1 MIDKIKKIFENKEK
15 RIENL
20 ISLLIILVITLIVI
34 NKILDTGGN
43 NVNSEK
49 ESFDIQNEVG
59 VELAKKDRDLVS
71 TDLEKRL
78 ENILSKISGVGNVSV
93 LLTYK
98 ESQALV
104 PIYNINSS
112 TSTVEEKD
120 TSGGSR
126 ITETENMQ
134 KDVVTVTGDS
144 NIITEKCITPII
156 EGAIITA
163 SGADDINIKCN
174 IISAVEA
181 VTGIAVH
188 KIQVFKMEESDFE
201 IK

>member
-1 MIDKIKKIFENKEK
+1 MFDKLKKIFENKEK

-34 NKILDTGGN
+34 NKILDTDKN
-43 NVNSEK
+43 ENLEIQEK
-49 ESFDIQNEVG
+49 QG
-59 VELAKKDRDLVS
+59 VELAQNEIENIS

-78 ENILSKISGVGNVSV
+78 ENILSKISGVGKVSV

-98 ESQALV
+98 ETQSLV

-112 TSTVEEKD
+112 KSTIEEKD
-120 TSGGSR
+120 TSG
-126 ITETENMQ
+126 ITKKTENESVQ
-134 KDVVTVTGDS
+134 KDVIKTNADS
-144 NIITEKCITPII
+144 NVITEKNIMPVI

-163 SGADDINIKCN
+163 SGADDINIKSN

-181 VTGIAVH
+181 VTGIATH
-188 KIQVFKMEESDFE
+188 KIQVFKMEETDFE

>member
-1 MIDKIKKIFENKEK
+1 MIDKLKKIFENKEK

-20 ISLLIILVITLIVI
+20 ISLLIILIITLIVI
-34 NKILDTGGN
+34 NKIMDDGSQKE
-43 NVNSEK
+43 NVE
-49 ESFDIQNEVG
+49 IQKEVG
-59 VELAKKDRDLVS
+59 VELAEEKKEFIS

-78 ENILSKISGVGNVSV
+78 ETILSKISGVGNVSV

-104 PIYNINSS
+104 PVYNVNSS
-112 TSTVEEKD
+112 ISTVEEKD
-120 TSGGSR
+120 TAGGLR
-126 ITETENMQ
+126 ITETESLQ
-134 KDVVTVTGDS
+134 KDVVTGNSGNSD
-144 NIITEKCITPII
+144 IITEKNIMPIV

-163 SGADDINIKCN
+163 SGADNINVKSN

-181 VTGIAVH
+181 VTGIATH
-188 KIQVFKMEESDFE
+188 KIQVFKMEESNFE

>member
-34 NKILDTGGN
+34 NKILDTSGN

-59 VELAKKDRDLVS
+59 VELAKNDRDLVS

>member
-59 VELAKKDRDLVS
+59 VELAKNDRDLVS

-78 ENILSKISGVGNVSV
+78 EKILSKISGVGNVSV

>member
-1 MIDKIKKIFENKEK
+1 MIDKLKKIFENKEK

-34 NKILDTGGN
+34 NKILD
-43 NVNSEK
+43 SDKK
-49 ESFDIQNEVG
+49 ENFKIQNEVG
-59 VELAKKDRDLVS
+59 VEFAKEESKNIS

-104 PIYNINSS
+104 PVYNINSS
-112 TSTVEEKD
+112 ISTVEEKD
-120 TSGGSR
+120 TSGGSK
-126 ITETENMQ
+126 ITETENLQ
-134 KDVVTVTGDS
+134 KDVVTQNSDS
-144 NIITEKCITPII
+144 DIVTEKNVMPKV

-163 SGADDINIKCN
+163 SGADDVDVKSN

-181 VTGIAVH
+181 VTGIATH
-188 KIQVFKMEESDFE
+188 KIQVFKMEESNFE

>member
-59 VELAKKDRDLVS
+59 VELAKNDRDLVS

-181 VTGIAVH
+181 ATGIAVH